1 MKHDPMC
8 PMTTPDGYLCCCN
21 LIARVRED
29 ERKQYAAKW
38 YSQQELDDAVA
49 AAREEQQIISN
60 ALGFKLGKA
69 AGVKAAR
76 DAVAALMSPPS
87 DKDPTPLDFAIY
99 EEVLPAIDALSEE
112 GRNTG

>member
-38 YSQQELDDAVA
+38 YSQQELDAAVA
-49 AAREEQQIISN
+49 AAREDEANSSDEII
-60 ALGFKLGKA
+60 
-69 AGVKAAR
+69 
-76 DAVAALMSPPS
+76 
-87 DKDPTPLDFAIY
+87 
-99 EEVLPAIDALSEE
+99 EAIDGLLHEDPCDCAECRVIVMAQKMIANLMDIPA
-112 GRNTG
+112 RAR